1 MNSLRK
7 TLRYILRKETP
18 VMLGRWKIDYCQ
30 TQIAN
35 KVDMSNEDHCGPCG
49 QYTFKK
55 IQVKQTLTSTN
66 INKVPVLNPC
76 SSL

>member
-7 TLRYILRKETP
+7 TLRDILRKETP

-55 IQVKQTLTSTN
+55 IQVKETLTNIEMIKFST
-66 INKVPVLNPC
+66 LNP
-76 SSL
+76 